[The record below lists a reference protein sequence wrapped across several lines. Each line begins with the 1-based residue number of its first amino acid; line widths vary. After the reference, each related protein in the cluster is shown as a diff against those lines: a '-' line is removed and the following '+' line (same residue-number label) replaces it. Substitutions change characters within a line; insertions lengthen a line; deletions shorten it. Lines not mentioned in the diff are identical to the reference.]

1 MLKHFN
7 REWAA
12 LALAALITWPTA
24 QAAPAQVEPFDAK
37 AWQAIQSSK
46 QPAVL
51 VFSTTDC
58 AHCPAVFKQLG
69 QQIRQRQLK
78 APLVAVVMDVPPGE
92 DDAGLLASPHH
103 GQANRLMAFAGQPQ
117 ALRFAVD
124 PAWRGVTPYLVFLAP
139 GQAPVKVV
147 GPPKPEVVAAWALQ
161 AKARR

>member
-58 AHCPAVFKQLG
+58 AHCPAVFKQVG

-78 APLVAVVMDVPPGE
+78 ASLVAVVMDMAPGD
-92 DDAGLLASPHH
+92 DDAGLVASQHH
-103 GQANRLMAFAGQPQ
+103 HPSDRVMAFAGQPQ
-117 ALRFAVD
+117 ALRYAVD
-124 PAWRGVTPYLVFLAP
+124 PAWRGVTPYVVFLSP
-139 GQAPVKVV
+139 GQPPVKVV
-147 GPPKPEVVAAWALQ
+147 GPPKVAVVEAWARQ
-161 AKARR
+161 VKAVR

>member
-1 MLKHFN
+1 M
-7 REWAA
+7 
-12 LALAALITWPTA
+12 ALAALI
-24 QAAPAQVEPFDAK
+24 AASSAHAGPRQVEAFDAP
-37 AWQAIQSSK
+37 AWQALQTAS

-69 QQIRQRQLK
+69 QQIRQRQVK
-78 APLVAVVMDVPPGE
+78 APLVAVVMDVSPGE

-124 PAWRGVTPYLVFLAP
+124 PGWRGVTPYVVFLAP

-161 AKARR
+161 AKAVR

>member
-1 MLKHFN
+1 MKHCN

-12 LALAALITWPTA
+12 VALAALIGSA
-24 QAAPAQVEPFDAK
+24 SVQAGPKQVEAFDAP
-37 AWQAIQSSK
+37 AWQALQTSGK
-46 QPAVL
+46 PAVL

-58 AHCPAVFKQLG
+58 AHCPVVFKQLS

-103 GQANRLMAFAGQPQ
+103 GQANRLMAFAGQSQ

-124 PAWRGVTPYLVFLAP
+124 PAWRGVTPYVVFLAP

-147 GPPKPEVVAAWALQ
+147 GPPKPAVVAAWAQ
-161 AKARR
+161 QVKASR